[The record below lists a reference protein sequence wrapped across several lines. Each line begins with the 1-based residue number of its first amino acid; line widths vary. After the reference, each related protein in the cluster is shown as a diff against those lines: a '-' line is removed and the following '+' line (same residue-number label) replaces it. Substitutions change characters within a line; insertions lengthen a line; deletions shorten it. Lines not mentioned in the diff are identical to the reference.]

1 MKKGFVS
8 YGLMFLVLL
17 VAVSL
22 TTGCAKKAT
31 MKEGAAVSQGQK
43 AASQSDAALAAASEQ
58 AAAKERE
65 RALRE
70 QEMREKAEREAAERA
85 AREAAAREAAQRD
98 AAEKA
103 KMEAKAKTTAI
114 LNELQIGDIRFDF
127 DKYNL
132 KPDAQAILKNAA
144 PAYLKYSTYK
154 LVVEGH
160 CDERGTVEYNL
171 VLGEKRANEAAK
183 FLVDLGIGKD
193 RIKTISYGKEMPLDP
208 GHSEEAWAKNRRAHF
223 LTISPTR

>member
-1 MKKGFVS
+1 
-8 YGLMFLVLL
+8 MFLVLL

-70 QEMREKAEREAAERA
+70 QQMREKAEREAAERAAREAA

-193 RIKTISYGKEMPLDP
+193 RIKTISYGKEMPLDL